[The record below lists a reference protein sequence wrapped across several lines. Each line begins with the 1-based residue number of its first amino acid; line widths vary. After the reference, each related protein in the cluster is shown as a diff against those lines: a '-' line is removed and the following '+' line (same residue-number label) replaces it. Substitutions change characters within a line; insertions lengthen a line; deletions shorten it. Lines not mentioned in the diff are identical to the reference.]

1 MATKME
7 KPVTREITIGGVR
20 VNVSISAEGVEYQ
33 PVGRRSTVTIDHDGL
48 VKQLLENAE
57 SKAKASFKDAGLTV

>member
-7 KPVTREITIGGVR
+7 KPVTREITLNGVR

-33 PVGRRSTVTIDHDGL
+33 PVGRRSTVTTGHQGL
-48 VKQLLENAE
+48 MSQLLSDAD
-57 SKAKASFKDAGLTV
+57 SKVKASFKDAGLT